1 MGPTMMQ
8 SMTGFGSGE
17 VQHGELSLTV
27 EARSVNHRYL
37 DVVLRYPRVY
47 TPLEP
52 RMKRLVGDYFSRGRI
67 DIKLAEQ
74 RGSAGR
80 RTIWLDERLAQQY
93 HDALQRLQERFQL
106 SGPIDLSTLL
116 SLRELLT
123 VEEADAEVEEAWE
136 FLAQG
141 LEAALQALRR
151 MRQQEGEF
159 LGRDLHERLQA
170 LGRQVQAIRQRSPQV
185 VTAYQE
191 RLEQRVRELFQQFDL
206 DADRLHQ
213 EAILFAERTDITEEL
228 VRLGSHLQAFEGLL
242 AVSEPVGRKM
252 EFLLQEMHREVNTIA
267 SKGNDA
273 EISQRVVDMKSE
285 LEKMREQ
292 VQNVE

>member
-1 MGPTMMQ
+1 MQ

-17 VQHGELSLTV
+17 VQTADLHLTV

-37 DVVLRYPRVY
+37 DVVFRYPRSY
-47 TPLEP
+47 TPFEP
-52 RMKRLVGDYFSRGRI
+52 RMKRLVGDYFARGRI
-67 DIKLAEQ
+67 DIKLVEQ

-93 HDALQRLQERFQL
+93 HAALQQLQERFQL
-106 SGPIDLSTLL
+106 PGSIDLAALL

-123 VEEADAEVEEAWE
+123 VEEADADLEAAWDV
-136 FLAQG
+136 LARG
-141 LEAALQALRR
+141 LEEALQALRR

-170 LGRQVQAIRQRSPQV
+170 LGRQAEAIHQRRPQV

-191 RLEQRVRELFQQFDL
+191 RLEQRVRELFQQFEL
-206 DADRLHQ
+206 DPNRLHQ

-228 VRLGSHLQAFEGLL
+228 VRLESHLQAFEGLL
-242 AVSEPVGRKM
+242 MATESVGRKM

-267 SKGNDA
+267 SKSNDA
-273 EISQRVVDMKSE
+273 DISQRVVDMKSE